1 MNVQITSRKFRA
13 KESLKSE
20 IKARLETL
28 EKYNADILDAT
39 VILSYIHLKD
49 SIKMVEV
56 NLNVPGKVL
65 NAKEEDDEYLKAL
78 TKVISKLERQLK
90 KLKSKRISKTR

>member
-13 KESLKSE
+13 KETLKSD

-28 EKYNADILDAT
+28 EKYNADILDAS
-39 VILSYIHLKD
+39 VILSYTHQKD

-56 NLNVPGKVL
+56 NLNVPGKVFT
-65 NAKEEDDEYLKAL
+65 AKEEDDEYSKAL